1 MLYLKLQ
8 ERRRFC
14 ANASIRCGGGFIFGG
29 ERKECQRADE
39 TIKFISMHKTTA
51 ARWKTPNFHQ
61 CGEKD
66 KGKAKVY
73 LVIETSG
80 AGT

>member
-1 MLYLKLQ
+1 MLAYGVEAASYLEVKERNANVPMKLKL
-8 ERRRFC
+8 R
-14 ANASIRCGGGFIFGG
+14 
-29 ERKECQRADE
+29 
-39 TIKFISMHKTTA
+39 FISMHETTA

-61 CGEKD
+61 CGEKE